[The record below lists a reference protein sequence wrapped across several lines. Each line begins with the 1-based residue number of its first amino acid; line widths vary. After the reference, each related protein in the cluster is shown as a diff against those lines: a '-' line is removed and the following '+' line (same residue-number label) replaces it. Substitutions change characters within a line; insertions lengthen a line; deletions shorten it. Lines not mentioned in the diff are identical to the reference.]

1 MADSPTPK
9 PTPSSASSPVAGTA
23 QANSAN
29 PALAALTQFLS
40 RFGHL
45 APAAGE
51 VIGVAYSGGADS
63 TALLLA
69 AVALWPGR
77 ICALHI
83 HHGLQDAAGQFQRVC
98 SELCSSLDIPLYA
111 QRVDARHEPG
121 ASPEDAARRARY
133 RALGQLAQQQGL
145 KVVLLGQHANDQ
157 VETLLLAL
165 SRGAGLPGLAAMPEV
180 LERGGTR
187 FYRPL
192 LQTAPEPL
200 RDWLQ
205 RTQTLFID
213 DPSNLDLRY
222 TRNRIRAELLP
233 VLAASFPHFRET
245 FARSAQHAAQGQ
257 RLLAELAAED
267 LLVVG
272 SPPVIRRLQKMS
284 GARQTN
290 VLRHWLSQG
299 HQTAPTTAQM
309 AQLLIQVA
317 ACTTRGH
324 QIDIKV
330 GAGQVR
336 RLGERLAYIA
346 R

>member
-1 MADSPTPK
+1 M
-9 PTPSSASSPVAGTA
+9 PVADAA
-23 QANSAN
+23 QASDAN
-29 PALAALTQFLS
+29 PALAALT
-40 RFGHL
+40 RFFTRPGHV

-51 VIGVAYSGGADS
+51 VVGVAYSGGADS

-77 ICALHI
+77 VCALHI
-83 HHGLQDAAGQFQRVC
+83 HHGLQDAADEFQRVC
-98 SELCSSLDIPLYA
+98 SVLCFSLDVPLHVL
-111 QRVDARHEPG
+111 QVDARPNPG

-133 RALGQLAQQQGL
+133 RALGQLAQQHGL
-145 KVVLLGQHANDQ
+145 QAVLLGQHAHDQ

-180 LERGGTR
+180 LARGGTR

-200 RDWLQ
+200 RNWLQ
-205 RTQTLFID
+205 KSQTRFID

-233 VLAASFPHFRET
+233 VLAAAFPHFRET

-257 RLLAELAAED
+257 HLLAELAAED

-272 SPPVIRRLQKMS
+272 SPPVIRLLHQLS
-284 GARQTN
+284 SARQTN
-290 VLRHWLSQG
+290 VLRHWLRQA
-299 HQTAPTTAQM
+299 HQTAPTAAQM
-309 AQLLIQVA
+309 AQLLSQVA

-324 QIDIKV
+324 QINIKV
-330 GAGQVR
+330 GAGHVR
-336 RLGERLAYIA
+336 RQGERLAYA
-346 R
+346 AQ

>member
-1 MADSPTPK
+1 M
-9 PTPSSASSPVAGTA
+9 
-23 QANSAN
+23 
-29 PALAALTQFLS
+29 
-40 RFGHL
+40 
-45 APAAGE
+45 
-51 VIGVAYSGGADS
+51 AYSGGADS

-77 ICALHI
+77 VCALHI
-83 HHGLQDAAGQFQRVC
+83 HHGLQDAADEFQRVC
-98 SELCSSLDIPLYA
+98 SGLCNILNIPLYA
-111 QRVDARHEPG
+111 LRVDARHASG

-133 RALGQLAQQQGL
+133 RALGQLAQQHGL
-145 KVVLLGQHANDQ
+145 LAVLLGQHANDQ

-180 LERGGTR
+180 LARGGVL

-205 RTQTLFID
+205 RTQTRFID

-233 VLAASFPHFRET
+233 VLAAAFPHFRET

-267 LLVVG
+267 LVVVG
-272 SPPVIRRLQKMS
+272 NPPVIRLLHQLS
-284 GARQTN
+284 SARQTN
-290 VLRHWLSQG
+290 VLRHWLRQG
-299 HQTAPTTAQM
+299 HQTAPTAAQL
-309 AQLLIQVA
+309 AQLLNQVA

-336 RLGERLAYIA
+336 RQGEQLAYIA

>member
-1 MADSPTPK
+1 M
-9 PTPSSASSPVAGTA
+9 
-23 QANSAN
+23 
-29 PALAALTQFLS
+29 
-40 RFGHL
+40 
-45 APAAGE
+45 GE
-51 VIGVAYSGGADS
+51 LIGVAYSGGADS

-77 ICALHI
+77 VCALHI
-83 HHGLQDAAGQFQRVC
+83 HHGLQDAADEFQRVC
-98 SELCSSLDIPLYA
+98 SGLCRSLDVTLYVL
-111 QRVDARHEPG
+111 RVDARHEPG

-133 RALGQLAQQQGL
+133 RALGQLAQQHGL
-145 KVVLLGQHANDQ
+145 QAVLLGQHANDQ

-180 LERGGTR
+180 LERSGTR

-205 RTQTLFID
+205 RSKTRFID

-233 VLAASFPHFRET
+233 VLAAAFPHFRET

-272 SPPVIRRLQKMS
+272 NPPVIRLLHKLS
-284 GARQTN
+284 DARQTN
-290 VLRHWLSQG
+290 VLRHWLRLA
-299 HQTAPTTAQM
+299 HQTAPSAAQM
-309 AQLLIQVA
+309 AQLLSQVA

-336 RLGERLAYIA
+336 RQGERLTYNTP
-346 R
+346 

>member
-1 MADSPTPK
+1 MQVSD
-9 PTPSSASSPVAGTA
+9 V
-23 QANSAN
+23 N
-29 PALAALTQFLS
+29 PALAALTRFFS
-40 RFGHL
+40 RTGHI

-69 AVALWPGR
+69 AVDLWPGR
-77 ICALHI
+77 VCALHI
-83 HHGLQDAAGQFQRVC
+83 HHGLQDAADEFQRVC
-98 SELCSSLDIPLYA
+98 SGLCSTLDIPLYA
-111 QRVDARHEPG
+111 LRVDARHEPG

-133 RALGQLAQQQGL
+133 RALGQVAQRQGMLA
-145 KVVLLGQHANDQ
+145 VLLGQHANDQ

-180 LERGGTR
+180 LERGGAR

-200 RDWLQ
+200 RNWLQ
-205 RTQTLFID
+205 KSQTRFID

-233 VLAASFPHFRET
+233 VLAAAFPHFRET
-245 FARSAQHAAQGQ
+245 FARSAKHAAQGQ

-272 SPPVIRRLQKMS
+272 IPPVIRLLHQLS
-284 GARQTN
+284 SARQTN
-290 VLRHWLSQG
+290 VLRHWLQQG
-299 HQTAPTTAQM
+299 HQTAPTAAQM
-309 AQLLIQVA
+309 AQLLNQVA

-336 RLGERLAYIA
+336 RQGEQLAYIA
-346 R
+346 K